1 MATKVAF
8 FFHLHKLY
16 LYNQKKSSNFAG
28 NLVIMRQLIF
38 TLLTLAIILIACETP
53 TTITPSDEN
62 RVQTFTFYEDTLNPG
77 LTQATYKIEHRTF
90 PDTGLIYCKDSLK
103 FGTRL
108 DSVVTYIKYEATPG
122 SATFYLPND
131 TIISTGYDTLDLTQ
145 KPVYLQVLASDMTSE
160 RWYRIEVH
168 AHQINPDLYVWE
180 KLVDNIFPPQKC
192 ETKAFYINNQF
203 VLYVNN
209 GLSTQIYTSKD
220 AQTWSKSNIQTN
232 LPTPCNVRDI
242 VQQGNTLYYIAKE
255 QLYKST
261 NLHDWTIV
269 DYSTAYFE
277 PINML
282 LAYNNHAWCI
292 IQERSTGGLQLAT
305 IQHDQIVPMTKNIDG
320 LIDGYLP
327 NEFPI
332 SDFAATVFE
341 SSSERP
347 RAMIVGGRVI
357 NGNPVNSRWNFEY
370 IHTEKK
376 YRLKN
381 FSISQPTFHTLTGAS
396 IIQYN
401 EQLMMFGG
409 IDNDLE
415 WNSNILY
422 SDDEGMNWYVPDT
435 ACNQLPME
443 YESRQNQSV
452 IVNQNSIYLI
462 GGQSHNTSF
471 SDVYRG
477 RLNSLQ

>member
-1 MATKVAF
+1 MYVWT
-8 FFHLHKLY
+8 
-16 LYNQKKSSNFAG
+16 
-28 NLVIMRQLIF
+28 QL
-38 TLLTLAIILIACETP
+38 
-53 TTITPSDEN
+53 
-62 RVQTFTFYEDTLNPG
+62 
-77 LTQATYKIEHRTF
+77 
-90 PDTGLIYCKDSLK
+90 KDS
-103 FGTRL
+103 
-108 DSVVTYIKYEATPG
+108 
-122 SATFYLPND
+122 
-131 TIISTGYDTLDLTQ
+131 
-145 KPVYLQVLASDMTSE
+145 
-160 RWYRIEVH
+160 
-168 AHQINPDLYVWE
+168 
-180 KLVDNIFPPQKC
+180 IFAKQMC
-192 ETKAFYINNQF
+192 ETKAFYIHGQF
-203 VLYVNN
+203 VLFVNN

-269 DYSTAYFE
+269 DYSTASFE

-292 IQERSTGGLQLAT
+292 IQERSTGRLQLAT
-305 IQHDQIVPMTKNIDG
+305 IQHDQIVPMTNIDG

-332 SDFAATVFE
+332 SDFAATTFE

-347 RAMIVGGRVI
+347 RAMIVGGRDI

-370 IHTEKK
+370 LPTEKK
-376 YRLKN
+376 YRLKD

-401 EQLMMFGG
+401 GQLMMFGG

-462 GGQSHNTSF
+462 GGQSHTISF

>member
-28 NLVIMRQLIF
+28 NLVTMRQLIF

-53 TTITPSDEN
+53 TTITTSDEN

-108 DSVVTYIKYEATPG
+108 DSVVTYITYKATPG

-180 KLVDNIFPPQKC
+180 KLVDNIFPPQNC

-269 DYSTAYFE
+269 DYSTASFE

-292 IQERSTGGLQLAT
+292 IQERSTERLQLAT
-305 IQHDQIVPMTKNIDG
+305 IQHDQIVPMTNIDG

-332 SDFAATVFE
+332 SDFAATAFE

-347 RAMIVGGRVI
+347 RAMIVGGRDI
-357 NGNPVNSRWNFEY
+357 NGNPLNSRWNLEY
-370 IHTEKK
+370 LPTDKK
-376 YRLKN
+376 YRLKDY
-381 FSISQPTFHTLTGAS
+381 SISQPTFHTLTGAS

-443 YESRQNQSV
+443 YQSRQNQSV
-452 IVNQNSIYLI
+452 IVNQKSIYLI
-462 GGQSHNTSF
+462 GGQSHTTSF

>member
-1 MATKVAF
+1 
-8 FFHLHKLY
+8 
-16 LYNQKKSSNFAG
+16 
-28 NLVIMRQLIF
+28 MRYSIF
-38 TLLTLAIILIACETP
+38 ILFILTTYFVGCTPNEPVET
-53 TTITPSDEN
+53 SDEN
-62 RVQTFTFYEDTLNPG
+62 RVHTFTFTEDTVNPG
-77 LTQATYKIEHRTF
+77 LTEATYKIEHRNY
-90 PDTGLIYCKDSLK
+90 PDTGLIYSKDSLR

-108 DSVVTYIKYEATPG
+108 DSVVPYITYKATPG

-131 TIISTGYDTLDLTQ
+131 TIVSTGYDTIDLTQ
-145 KPVYLQVLASDMTSE
+145 KPVYLQVIASDMTSE
-160 RWYRIEVH
+160 RWYRIDIN
-168 AHQINPDLYVWE
+168 AHKIDPDLYVWE
-180 KLVDNIFPPQKC
+180 KLVDNIFPPQNC
-192 ETKAFYINNQF
+192 ETKAFYINDQF

-269 DYSTAYFE
+269 DYSTASFE

-292 IQERSTGGLQLAT
+292 IQERSTGRLQLAT
-305 IQHDQIVPMTKNIDG
+305 IQHDQIVPMTNIDG

-332 SDFAATVFE
+332 SDFAATEFK

-347 RAMIVGGRVI
+347 RAMIVGGRST
-357 NGNPVNSRWNFEY
+357 NGNSINTRWNLERL
-370 IHTEKK
+370 ITSDK
-376 YRLKN
+376 YRLKD
-381 FSISQPTFHTLTGAS
+381 FTISQPTFHTLTGAS
-396 IIQYN
+396 IIQYGGK
-401 EQLMMFGG
+401 LIMFGG
-409 IDNDLE
+409 IDNDQD
-415 WNSNILY
+415 WNSDILY
-422 SDDEGMNWYVPDT
+422 SDDEGMHWYAPNAT
-435 ACNQLPME
+435 ANKLPEE
-443 YESRQNQSV
+443 YQSRQNQSV
-452 IVNQNSIYLI
+452 IVNQKSIYII
-462 GGQSHNTSF
+462 GGQSNNNSF
-471 SDVYRG
+471 GDVYRG

>member
-1 MATKVAF
+1 
-8 FFHLHKLY
+8 
-16 LYNQKKSSNFAG
+16 
-28 NLVIMRQLIF
+28 MRQLIF

-53 TTITPSDEN
+53 TTITTSDEN

-77 LTQATYKIEHRTF
+77 LTQATYKIEHRTL

-108 DSVVTYIKYEATPG
+108 DSVVTYITYKATPG

-168 AHQINPDLYVWE
+168 AHQINPDLYVWTQL
-180 KLVDNIFPPQKC
+180 KDSIFAKQMC
-192 ETKAFYINNQF
+192 ETKAFYIHGQF
-203 VLYVNN
+203 VLFVNN
-209 GLSTQIYTSKD
+209 GLSTQIYTSHNASD
-220 AQTWSKSNIQTN
+220 WTLSNQTLNG
-232 LPTPCNVRDI
+232 LPTPCHVRDI
-242 VQQGNTLYYIAKE
+242 VQKDDQLYYINNSQNNS
-255 QLYKST
+255 QLFRST
-261 NLHDWTIV
+261 DLYNWTET
-269 DYSTAYFE
+269 DYSTAAFE

-282 LAYNNHAWCI
+282 LAYNDQVWCI
-292 IQERSTGGLQLAT
+292 VQDTTTKQLALAT
-305 IQHDQIVPMTKNIDG
+305 IQNDSIEISTDI
-320 LIDGYLP
+320 LIDDNILAG
-327 NEFPI
+327 FPI
-332 SDFAATVFE
+332 SDFAATTFE

-347 RAMIVGGRVI
+347 RAMIVGGRDI

-370 IHTEKK
+370 IPKDKK
-376 YRLKN
+376 YRLKD
-381 FSISQPTFHTLTGAS
+381 FSISQPTFRTLTGAS

-401 EQLMMFGG
+401 GQLMMFGG
-409 IDNDLE
+409 IDNDLD

-422 SDDEGMNWYVPDT
+422 SDDEGMNWYAPDT
-435 ACNQLPME
+435 ACNQLPAQ
-443 YESRQNQSV
+443 YQSRQNQSV
-452 IVNQNSIYLI
+452 IVEQTSIYLI
-462 GGQSHNTSF
+462 GGQSRTASF

>member
-1 MATKVAF
+1 VATKVAF
-8 FFHLHKLY
+8 FFYLHKLY

-28 NLVIMRQLIF
+28 NLVTMRQLIF

-53 TTITPSDEN
+53 TTITTSDEN

-77 LTQATYKIEHRTF
+77 LTHQATYKIEHRTF

-108 DSVVTYIKYEATPG
+108 DSVVPYITYKATPG

-180 KLVDNIFPPQKC
+180 KLVDNIFPPQNC

-203 VLYVNN
+203 VIYVNN
-209 GLSTQIYTSKD
+209 GLSTQVYTS
-220 AQTWSKSNIQTN
+220 SNAKVWNKANIPTGI
-232 LPTPCNVRDI
+232 PTPCFVKDI
-242 VQQGNTLYYIAKE
+242 LQHNDTLYYIDKD
-255 QLYKST
+255 QLFRSVDQLT
-261 NLHDWTIV
+261 WTV
-269 DYSTAYFE
+269 TVYSAASFE
-277 PINML
+277 PITML
-282 LAYNNHAWCI
+282 LSYHEKAWCI
-292 IQERSTGGLQLAT
+292 IQDRTTQELILAT
-305 IQHDQIVPMTKNIDG
+305 IQGDNIEPCTH
-320 LIDGYLP
+320 IRGYNNGVLP
-327 NEFPI
+327 DDFPI
-332 SDFAATVFE
+332 SDFAATAFE

-347 RAMIVGGRVI
+347 RAMIVGGRDI
-357 NGNPVNSRWNFEY
+357 NGDPVNSRWNFEY
-370 IHTEKK
+370 LPTDKK

-381 FSISQPTFHTLTGAS
+381 FTISQPTFHTLTGAS

-401 EQLMMFGG
+401 GQLMMFGG

-443 YESRQNQSV
+443 YQSRQNQSV
-452 IVNQNSIYLI
+452 IVNQKSIYLI
-462 GGQSHNTSF
+462 GGQSHTVSF

>member
-1 MATKVAF
+1 MK
-8 FFHLHKLY
+8 
-16 LYNQKKSSNFAG
+16 
-28 NLVIMRQLIF
+28 
-38 TLLTLAIILIACETP
+38 
-53 TTITPSDEN
+53 TTVTTSDEN

-77 LTQATYKIEHRTF
+77 LTLATYKIKHRDY
-90 PDTGLIYCKDSLK
+90 PDTGLIYSQDSLR

-108 DSVVTYIKYEATPG
+108 DSVVPYITYKATPG

-131 TIISTGYDTLDLTQ
+131 TIVSTGYDTLDLTQ
-145 KPVYLQVLASDMTSE
+145 KPIYLHVFASDMKTE
-160 RWYRIEVH
+160 RWYKIDIY
-168 AHQINPDLYVWE
+168 AHQVNPDLYVWE
-180 KLVDNIFPPQKC
+180 KLVDNIFPPQNC

-269 DYSTAYFE
+269 DYSTASFE

-292 IQERSTGGLQLAT
+292 IQERSTGRLQLAT
-305 IQHDQIVPMTKNIDG
+305 IQHDQIVPMINIDG
-320 LIDGYLP
+320 LIDDYLP

-332 SDFAATVFE
+332 SDFAATAFE

-347 RAMIVGGRVI
+347 RAMIVGGRDI

-370 IHTEKK
+370 IPIPTEKT
-376 YRLKN
+376 YRLRN

-401 EQLMMFGG
+401 GQLMMFGG
-409 IDNDLE
+409 IDNDLD

-422 SDDEGMNWYVPDT
+422 SDDEGMNWYAPDT
-435 ACNQLPME
+435 ACNQLPAQ
-443 YESRQNQSV
+443 YQSRQNQSV
-452 IVNQNSIYLI
+452 IVEQTSIYLI
-462 GGQSHNTSF
+462 GGQSHTASF

>member
-1 MATKVAF
+1 
-8 FFHLHKLY
+8 
-16 LYNQKKSSNFAG
+16 
-28 NLVIMRQLIF
+28 MRQLIF
-38 TLLTLAIILIACETP
+38 TLLTLAIVLIACETP
-53 TTITPSDEN
+53 TTITTSDEN

-77 LTQATYKIEHRTF
+77 LTQATYKIEHRTL

-108 DSVVTYIKYEATPG
+108 DSVVTYITYKATPG

-168 AHQINPDLYVWE
+168 AHQINPDLFVWK
-180 KLVDNIFPPQKC
+180 KLVDNIFPPQNY

-209 GLSTQIYTSKD
+209 GLSTQIYTSHNASD
-220 AQTWSKSNIQTN
+220 WTLSNQTLNG
-232 LPTPCNVRDI
+232 LPTPCHVRDI
-242 VQQGNTLYYIAKE
+242 VQKDDQLYYINNS
-255 QLYKST
+255 QLFRST
-261 NLHDWTIV
+261 DLYNWTET
-269 DYSTAYFE
+269 DYSTAAFE

-282 LAYNNHAWCI
+282 LAYNDQVWCI
-292 IQERSTGGLQLAT
+292 VQDTTTKQLALAT
-305 IQHDQIVPMTKNIDG
+305 IQNDSIVQSTDIIELQDNDS
-320 LIDGYLP
+320 LD
-327 NEFPI
+327 NFPI
-332 SDFAATVFE
+332 SDFAATAFE

-347 RAMIVGGRVI
+347 RAMIVGGRDI
-357 NGNPVNSRWNFEY
+357 NGNPLNSRWNFEY
-370 IHTEKK
+370 IPTEKK

-443 YESRQNQSV
+443 YQSRQNQSV

-462 GGQSHNTSF
+462 GGQSHTTSF

>member
-1 MATKVAF
+1 
-8 FFHLHKLY
+8 
-16 LYNQKKSSNFAG
+16 
-28 NLVIMRQLIF
+28 MRQLIF

-77 LTQATYKIEHRTF
+77 LTHKAIYKIEHRTF

-108 DSVVTYIKYEATPG
+108 DSVVPYITYKATPG

-168 AHQINPDLYVWE
+168 AHQINPDLYVWTQL
-180 KLVDNIFPPQKC
+180 KDSIFAKQMC
-192 ETKAFYINNQF
+192 ETKALHINGQF
-203 VLYVNN
+203 VLFVNN
-209 GLSTQIYTSKD
+209 GLSTQIYTSHNASD
-220 AQTWSKSNIQTN
+220 WTLSNQTLNG
-232 LPTPCNVRDI
+232 LPTPCHVRDI
-242 VQQGNTLYYIAKE
+242 VQKDDQLYYINNS
-255 QLYKST
+255 QLFRST
-261 NLHDWTIV
+261 DLYNWTET
-269 DYSTAYFE
+269 DYSTAAFE

-282 LAYNNHAWCI
+282 LTYNDQVWCI
-292 IQERSTGGLQLAT
+292 VQDTTTKQLALAT
-305 IQHDQIVPMTKNIDG
+305 IQNDSIEISTDI
-320 LIDGYLP
+320 LIDNNMLAG
-327 NEFPI
+327 FPI
-332 SDFAATVFE
+332 SDFAATAFE

-347 RAMIVGGRVI
+347 RAMIVGGRDI
-357 NGNPVNSRWNFEY
+357 NGDPVNSRWNFEY
-370 IHTEKK
+370 IPTDKK

-381 FSISQPTFHTLTGAS
+381 FTISQPTFHTLTGAS

-401 EQLMMFGG
+401 GQLMMFGG
-409 IDNDLE
+409 IDNDLD

-422 SDDEGMNWYVPDT
+422 SDDEGMNWYAPDT
-435 ACNQLPME
+435 ACNQLPAQ
-443 YESRQNQSV
+443 YQSRQNQSV
-452 IVNQNSIYLI
+452 IVEQTSIYLI
-462 GGQSHNTSF
+462 GGQSHTASF

>member
-1 MATKVAF
+1 
-8 FFHLHKLY
+8 
-16 LYNQKKSSNFAG
+16 
-28 NLVIMRQLIF
+28 MRQYLFILF
-38 TLLTLAIILIACETP
+38 ALLGSLVACQQSEVSQT
-53 TTITPSDEN
+53 SSEN
-62 RVQTFTFYEDTLNPG
+62 KVNSFSFYEDTLNPG
-77 LTQATYKIEHRTF
+77 LTHQATYKIEHRTF

-108 DSVVTYIKYEATPG
+108 DSVVPYITYKATPG

-168 AHQINPDLYVWE
+168 AHQINPDLYVWTQL
-180 KLVDNIFPPQKC
+180 KDSIFAKQMC
-192 ETKAFYINNQF
+192 ETKAFYIHGQF
-203 VLYVNN
+203 VLFVNN
-209 GLSTQIYTSKD
+209 GLSTQIYTSHNASD
-220 AQTWSKSNIQTN
+220 WTLSNQTLNG
-232 LPTPCNVRDI
+232 LPTPCHVRDI
-242 VQQGNTLYYIAKE
+242 VQKDDQLYYINNS
-255 QLYKST
+255 QLFRST
-261 NLHDWTIV
+261 DLYNWTET
-269 DYSTAYFE
+269 DYSTAAFE

-282 LAYNNHAWCI
+282 LAYNDQVWCI
-292 IQERSTGGLQLAT
+292 VQDTTTKQLALAT
-305 IQHDQIVPMTKNIDG
+305 IQNDSIEISTDI
-320 LIDGYLP
+320 LIDNNMLDG
-327 NEFPI
+327 FPI
-332 SDFAATVFE
+332 SDFAATAFE

-347 RAMIVGGRVI
+347 RAMIVGGRDI

-370 IHTEKK
+370 LPTDKK
-376 YRLKN
+376 YRLTD
-381 FSISQPTFHTLTGAS
+381 FSISQPTFDTLTGAS

-409 IDNDLE
+409 TNNDLE

-443 YESRQNQSV
+443 YQSRQNQSV

-462 GGQSHNTSF
+462 GGQSHTTAF

>member
-1 MATKVAF
+1 
-8 FFHLHKLY
+8 
-16 LYNQKKSSNFAG
+16 
-28 NLVIMRQLIF
+28 MRQLIF

-53 TTITPSDEN
+53 TTITTSDEN

-77 LTQATYKIEHRTF
+77 LTQATYKIEHRTYSQEH

-108 DSVVTYIKYEATPG
+108 DSVVPYITYKATPG

-168 AHQINPDLYVWE
+168 AHQINPDLYVWTQL
-180 KLVDNIFPPQKC
+180 KDSIFAKQMC

-269 DYSTAYFE
+269 DYSTASFE

-292 IQERSTGGLQLAT
+292 IQERSTGRLQLAT
-305 IQHDQIVPMTKNIDG
+305 IQHDQIVPMINIDG
-320 LIDGYLP
+320 LIDDYLP

-332 SDFAATVFE
+332 SDFAATAFE

-347 RAMIVGGRVI
+347 RAMIVGGRNI
-357 NGNPVNSRWNFEY
+357 NGAPVNSRWNFEY
-370 IHTEKK
+370 IPTEKK

-435 ACNQLPME
+435 ACNQLPIE

-462 GGQSHNTSF
+462 GGQSYTTSF

>member
-1 MATKVAF
+1 
-8 FFHLHKLY
+8 
-16 LYNQKKSSNFAG
+16 
-28 NLVIMRQLIF
+28 MRQLIF

-53 TTITPSDEN
+53 TTITTSDEN

-108 DSVVTYIKYEATPG
+108 DSVVTYITYKATPG

-168 AHQINPDLYVWE
+168 AHQINPDLYVWTQL
-180 KLVDNIFPPQKC
+180 KDTIFAKQMC
-192 ETKAFYINNQF
+192 ETKALHINGQF
-203 VLYVNN
+203 VLFVNN
-209 GLSTQIYTSKD
+209 GLSTQIYTSHNASD
-220 AQTWSKSNIQTN
+220 WTLSNQTLNG
-232 LPTPCNVRDI
+232 LPTPCHVRDI
-242 VQQGNTLYYIAKE
+242 VQKDDQLYYINNS
-255 QLYKST
+255 QLFRST
-261 NLHDWTIV
+261 DLYNWTET
-269 DYSTAYFE
+269 DYSTAAFE

-282 LAYNNHAWCI
+282 LTYNDQVWCI
-292 IQERSTGGLQLAT
+292 VQDTTTKQLALAT
-305 IQHDQIVPMTKNIDG
+305 IQNDSIEISTDI
-320 LIDGYLP
+320 LIENNMLAS
-327 NEFPI
+327 FPI
-332 SDFAATVFE
+332 SDFAATAFE

-347 RAMIVGGRVI
+347 RAMIVGGRDI
-357 NGNPVNSRWNFEY
+357 NGDPVNSRWNFEY
-370 IHTEKK
+370 IPTDKK

-381 FSISQPTFHTLTGAS
+381 FTISQPTFHTLTGAS

-401 EQLMMFGG
+401 GQLMMFGG
-409 IDNDLE
+409 IDNDLD

-422 SDDEGMNWYVPDT
+422 SDDEGMNWYAPDT
-435 ACNQLPME
+435 ACNQLPAQ
-443 YESRQNQSV
+443 YQSRQNQSV
-452 IVNQNSIYLI
+452 IVEQTSIYLI
-462 GGQSHNTSF
+462 GGQSHTASF

>member
-1 MATKVAF
+1 
-8 FFHLHKLY
+8 
-16 LYNQKKSSNFAG
+16 
-28 NLVIMRQLIF
+28 MRQLIF

-53 TTITPSDEN
+53 TTITTSDEN

-77 LTQATYKIEHRTF
+77 LTQATYKIEHRTYSQEH

-108 DSVVTYIKYEATPG
+108 DSVVPYITYKATPG

-145 KPVYLQVLASDMTSE
+145 EPVYLQVLASDMTSE

-168 AHQINPDLYVWE
+168 AHQINPDLYVWTQL
-180 KLVDNIFPPQKC
+180 KDSIFAKQMC

-269 DYSTAYFE
+269 DYSTASFE

-292 IQERSTGGLQLAT
+292 IQERSTGRLQLAT
-305 IQHDQIVPMTKNIDG
+305 IQHDQIVPMINIDG
-320 LIDGYLP
+320 LIDDYLP

-332 SDFAATVFE
+332 SDFAATAFE

-347 RAMIVGGRVI
+347 RAMIVGGRDI

-370 IHTEKK
+370 LPTDKK
-376 YRLKN
+376 YRLKD

-435 ACNQLPME
+435 ACNQLPIE

-462 GGQSHNTSF
+462 GGQSYTTSF

>member
-1 MATKVAF
+1 
-8 FFHLHKLY
+8 
-16 LYNQKKSSNFAG
+16 
-28 NLVIMRQLIF
+28 MRQLIF

-53 TTITPSDEN
+53 TTITTSDEN

-108 DSVVTYIKYEATPG
+108 DSVVTYITYKATPG

-168 AHQINPDLYVWE
+168 AHQINPDLYVWTQL
-180 KLVDNIFPPQKC
+180 KDTIFAKQMC
-192 ETKAFYINNQF
+192 ETKALHINVQF
-203 VLYVNN
+203 VLFVNN

-242 VQQGNTLYYIAKE
+242 VQQGDALYYIAKGL
-255 QLYKST
+255 LYTST
-261 NLHDWTIV
+261 NLYDWTIT
-269 DYSTAYFE
+269 DYSASTFE

-292 IQERSTGGLQLAT
+292 IQERSTGRLQLAT
-305 IQHDQIVPMTKNIDG
+305 IQHDQIVPMINIDG
-320 LIDGYLP
+320 LIDDYLP

-332 SDFAATVFE
+332 SDFAATTFE
-341 SSSERP
+341 NSSERP
-347 RAMIVGGRVI
+347 RAMIVGGRDI
-357 NGNPVNSRWNFEY
+357 NGNPLNSRWNFEY
-370 IHTEKK
+370 LPTDKK
-376 YRLKN
+376 YRLTN

-462 GGQSHNTSF
+462 GGQSHTTSF

>member
-1 MATKVAF
+1 
-8 FFHLHKLY
+8 
-16 LYNQKKSSNFAG
+16 
-28 NLVIMRQLIF
+28 MRQLIF

-53 TTITPSDEN
+53 TTITTSDEN

-108 DSVVTYIKYEATPG
+108 DSVVTYITYKATPG

-168 AHQINPDLYVWE
+168 AHQINPDLYVWTQL
-180 KLVDNIFPPQKC
+180 KDTIFAKQMC
-192 ETKAFYINNQF
+192 ETKALHINGQF
-203 VLYVNN
+203 VLFVNN

-269 DYSTAYFE
+269 DYSTASFE

-292 IQERSTGGLQLAT
+292 IQERSTGRLQLAT
-305 IQHDQIVPMTKNIDG
+305 IQHDQIVPMINIDG
-320 LIDGYLP
+320 LIDDYLP

-332 SDFAATVFE
+332 SDFAATAFE

-347 RAMIVGGRVI
+347 RAMIVGGRDI

-370 IHTEKK
+370 IPNEKK
-376 YRLKN
+376 YRLRN

-452 IVNQNSIYLI
+452 IVNQKSIYLI
-462 GGQSHNTSF
+462 GGQSRTASF

>member
-1 MATKVAF
+1 M
-8 FFHLHKLY
+8 
-16 LYNQKKSSNFAG
+16 Q
-28 NLVIMRQLIF
+28 
-38 TLLTLAIILIACETP
+38 
-53 TTITPSDEN
+53 TTVTTSDEN
-62 RVQTFTFYEDTLNPG
+62 RVNAFTFYEDTLNPG
-77 LTQATYKIEHRTF
+77 LTEATYKIEHRTY
-90 PDTGLIYCKDSLK
+90 PDTGLIYSKDSLR

-108 DSVVTYIKYEATPG
+108 DSVVPYITYKATPG

-131 TIISTGYDTLDLTQ
+131 TIVSTGYDTLDLTQ
-145 KPVYLQVLASDMTSE
+145 GPVYLHVIASDMTNE
-160 RWYRIEVH
+160 RWYKIDIH
-168 AHQINPDLYVWE
+168 AHQVNPDLYVWT
-180 KLVDNIFPPQKC
+180 KMTDNIFPEQYY
-192 ETKAFYINNQF
+192 ETKALYFNGQL
-203 VLYVNN
+203 VLFVNN
-209 GLSTQIYTSKD
+209 GLSTQIYTSHNASD
-220 AQTWSKSNIQTN
+220 WTLSNDTLTG
-232 LPTPCNVRDI
+232 LPTPCHVRDI
-242 VQQGNTLYYIAKE
+242 VQKDDQLYYINNS
-255 QLYKST
+255 QLFRST
-261 NLHDWTIV
+261 DLYNWTET
-269 DYSTAYFE
+269 DYSTAAFE

-282 LAYNNHAWCI
+282 LTYNDQVWCI
-292 IQERSTGGLQLAT
+292 VQDTTTKQLALAT
-305 IQHDQIVPMTKNIDG
+305 IQNDSIEISTDI
-320 LIDGYLP
+320 LIDNNMLAS
-327 NEFPI
+327 FPI
-332 SDFAATVFE
+332 SDFAATTFE

-347 RAMIVGGRVI
+347 RAMIVGGRDI
-357 NGNPVNSRWNFEY
+357 NGDPVNSRWNFEY
-370 IHTEKK
+370 IPTEKK

-452 IVNQNSIYLI
+452 IVNQKSIYLI

>member
-1 MATKVAF
+1 MK
-8 FFHLHKLY
+8 
-16 LYNQKKSSNFAG
+16 
-28 NLVIMRQLIF
+28 
-38 TLLTLAIILIACETP
+38 
-53 TTITPSDEN
+53 TTVTTSDEN

-77 LTQATYKIEHRTF
+77 LTLATYKIKHRDY
-90 PDTGLIYCKDSLK
+90 PDTGLIYSQDSLR

-108 DSVVTYIKYEATPG
+108 DSVVPYITYKATPG

-131 TIISTGYDTLDLTQ
+131 TIVSTGYDTLDLTQ
-145 KPVYLQVLASDMTSE
+145 KPIYLHVFASDMKTE
-160 RWYRIEVH
+160 RWYKIDIY
-168 AHQINPDLYVWE
+168 AHQVNPDLYVWT
-180 KLVDNIFPPQKC
+180 KMKDNIFPEQFC
-192 ETKAFYINNQF
+192 ETKALYFKGRF
-203 VLYVNN
+203 VLFVNN
-209 GLSTQIYTSKD
+209 GISTQLYTSHD
-220 AQTWSKSNIQTN
+220 ATNWTLSNTPIAG
-232 LPTPCNVRDI
+232 LPTPCRVRDI
-242 VQQGNTLYYIAKE
+242 VQKDDQLYYIYNKRLF
-255 QLYKST
+255 QSTDLY
-261 NLHDWTIV
+261 NWTIT
-269 DYSTAYFE
+269 DYSTADFE

-282 LAYNNHAWCI
+282 LAYNDQVWCI
-292 IQERSTGGLQLAT
+292 VQDSTTKQLALAT
-305 IQHDQIVPMTKNIDG
+305 IQNDSIEISTDI
-320 LIDGYLP
+320 LIDNNMLAG
-327 NEFPI
+327 FPI
-332 SDFAATVFE
+332 SDFAATTFE

-347 RAMIVGGRVI
+347 RAMIVGGRDI

-370 IHTEKK
+370 LRTNKK
-376 YRLKN
+376 YRLKD

-435 ACNQLPME
+435 ACNQLPIE

-452 IVNQNSIYLI
+452 IVNQKSIYLI

>member
-53 TTITPSDEN
+53 TTITTSEEN

-108 DSVVTYIKYEATPG
+108 DSVVTYITYKATPG

-180 KLVDNIFPPQKC
+180 KLVDNIFPPQNC

-220 AQTWSKSNIQTN
+220 AQTWSKPNIQTN

-255 QLYKST
+255 QLYRST

-269 DYSTAYFE
+269 DYSTASFK

-282 LAYNNHAWCI
+282 LAYNNHAWGI
-292 IQERSTGGLQLAT
+292 IQERSTGRLQLAT
-305 IQHDQIVPMTKNIDG
+305 IQHDQIVPMTNIDG

-332 SDFAATVFE
+332 SDFAATTFE

-347 RAMIVGGRVI
+347 RAMIVGGRDI

-370 IHTEKK
+370 LPTDKK
-376 YRLKN
+376 YRLKD

-435 ACNQLPME
+435 ACNQLPIE

-452 IVNQNSIYLI
+452 IINQNSIYLI
-462 GGQSHNTSF
+462 GGQSHTTSF

>member
-1 MATKVAF
+1 
-8 FFHLHKLY
+8 
-16 LYNQKKSSNFAG
+16 
-28 NLVIMRQLIF
+28 MRQLIF

-53 TTITPSDEN
+53 TTITTSDEN

-108 DSVVTYIKYEATPG
+108 DSVVTYITYKATPG

-180 KLVDNIFPPQKC
+180 KLVDNIFPPQNC

-269 DYSTAYFE
+269 DYSTASK

-292 IQERSTGGLQLAT
+292 IQERSTERLQLAT
-305 IQHDQIVPMTKNIDG
+305 IQHDQIVPMTNIDG

-332 SDFAATVFE
+332 SDFAATAFE

-347 RAMIVGGRVI
+347 RAMIVGGRDI

-370 IHTEKK
+370 LPTDKK
-376 YRLKN
+376 YRLTD
-381 FSISQPTFHTLTGAS
+381 FSISQPTFDTLTGAS

-409 IDNDLE
+409 TNNDLE

-443 YESRQNQSV
+443 YQSRQNQSV

-462 GGQSHNTSF
+462 GGQSHTTAF

>member
-1 MATKVAF
+1 
-8 FFHLHKLY
+8 
-16 LYNQKKSSNFAG
+16 
-28 NLVIMRQLIF
+28 MRQYLFILF
-38 TLLTLAIILIACETP
+38 ILACSLVACKQSEVSET
-53 TTITPSDEN
+53 SSEN
-62 RVQTFTFYEDTLNPG
+62 RVHTFTFYEDTLNPG
-77 LTQATYKIEHRTF
+77 LTKATYKIEDRTY
-90 PDTGLIYCKDSLK
+90 PDTGLIYSKDSLRYK
-103 FGTRL
+103 TRL
-108 DSVVTYIKYEATPG
+108 DSVVPYITYKATPG

-131 TIISTGYDTLDLTQ
+131 TIVSTGNDTIDLTQ
-145 KPVYLQVLASDMTSE
+145 KPVYLHVFASDMKTE
-160 RWYRIEVH
+160 RWYKIDIY
-168 AHQINPDLYVWE
+168 AHQVNPDLYVWT
-180 KLVDNIFPPQKC
+180 KMKDNIFPEQFC
-192 ETKAFYINNQF
+192 ETKALYFKGRF
-203 VLYVNN
+203 VLFVNN
-209 GLSTQIYTSKD
+209 GISTQLYTSHD
-220 AQTWSKSNIQTN
+220 ATNWTLSNTPIAG
-232 LPTPCNVRDI
+232 LPTPCRVRDI
-242 VQQGNTLYYIAKE
+242 VQKDDQLYYIYNKRLF
-255 QLYKST
+255 QSTDLY
-261 NLHDWTIV
+261 NWTIT
-269 DYSTAYFE
+269 DYSTADFE

-282 LAYNNHAWCI
+282 LAYNDQVWCI
-292 IQERSTGGLQLAT
+292 VQDSTTKQLALAT
-305 IQHDQIVPMTKNIDG
+305 IQNDSIEISTDI
-320 LIDGYLP
+320 LIDNNMLDG
-327 NEFPI
+327 FPI
-332 SDFAATVFE
+332 SDFAATAFE

-347 RAMIVGGRVI
+347 RAMIVGGRDI

-370 IHTEKK
+370 LPTDKK

-462 GGQSHNTSF
+462 GGQSDTTSF

>member
-1 MATKVAF
+1 
-8 FFHLHKLY
+8 

-28 NLVIMRQLIF
+28 NLVTMRQLIF

-53 TTITPSDEN
+53 TTIPTSEEN
-62 RVQTFTFYEDTLNPG
+62 EVQRFTFYEDTLNPG
-77 LTQATYKIEHRTF
+77 LTQATYKIKHRTL
-90 PDTGLIYCKDSLK
+90 PDTGLIYCEDSLK
-103 FGTRL
+103 FGTHL
-108 DSVVTYIKYEATPG
+108 DSVVPYITYKATPG

-180 KLVDNIFPPQKC
+180 KLVDNIFSPQNC

-209 GLSTQIYTSKD
+209 GLSTQVYTSSD
-220 AQTWSKSNIQTN
+220 AKVWNKANTPTGI
-232 LPTPCNVRDI
+232 PTPCFVKDI
-242 VQQGNTLYYIAKE
+242 LQHNDTLYYIDKD
-255 QLYKST
+255 QLFRSVDQLT
-261 NLHDWTIV
+261 WTV
-269 DYSTAYFE
+269 TDYSAASFE

-282 LAYNNHAWCI
+282 LSYHEKAWCI
-292 IQERSTGGLQLAT
+292 IQDRTTQKLILAT
-305 IQHDQIVPMTKNIDG
+305 IQGDNIEPCTH
-320 LIDGYLP
+320 IRGYNNGVLP
-327 NEFPI
+327 DDFPI
-332 SDFAATVFE
+332 SDFAATAFE

-347 RAMIVGGRVI
+347 RAMIVGGRDI
-357 NGNPVNSRWNFEY
+357 NGKPVNSRWNLEY
-370 IHTEKK
+370 LPTEKK

-401 EQLMMFGG
+401 GQLMMFGG

-435 ACNQLPME
+435 VCNQLPIE

-452 IVNQNSIYLI
+452 IVNQKSIYLI
-462 GGQSHNTSF
+462 GGQSHTASF

>member
-1 MATKVAF
+1 
-8 FFHLHKLY
+8 
-16 LYNQKKSSNFAG
+16 
-28 NLVIMRQLIF
+28 MRQLIF

-53 TTITPSDEN
+53 TTITTSDEN
-62 RVQTFTFYEDTLNPG
+62 RVQKFTFYEDTLNPG
-77 LTQATYKIEHRTF
+77 LTQATYKIEHRTL

-108 DSVVTYIKYEATPG
+108 DSVVTYITYKATPG

-168 AHQINPDLYVWE
+168 AHQINPDLFVWK
-180 KLVDNIFPPQKC
+180 KLVDNIFPPQNY

-209 GLSTQIYTSKD
+209 GLSTQIYTSHNASD
-220 AQTWSKSNIQTN
+220 WTLSNQTLNG
-232 LPTPCNVRDI
+232 LPTPCHVRDI
-242 VQQGNTLYYIAKE
+242 VQKDDQLYYINNS
-255 QLYKST
+255 QLFRST
-261 NLHDWTIV
+261 DLYNWTET
-269 DYSTAYFE
+269 DYSTAAFE

-282 LAYNNHAWCI
+282 LTYNDQVWCI
-292 IQERSTGGLQLAT
+292 VQDRTTKQLALAT
-305 IQHDQIVPMTKNIDG
+305 IQNDSIALSTDI
-320 LIDGYLP
+320 LIDNNMLDG
-327 NEFPI
+327 FPI
-332 SDFAATVFE
+332 SDFAATAFE

-347 RAMIVGGRVI
+347 RAMIVGGRDI
-357 NGNPVNSRWNFEY
+357 KGNSVNSRWNFEY
-370 IHTEKK
+370 IPTEKK

-381 FSISQPTFHTLTGAS
+381 FSISQPTFQTLTGAS

-401 EQLMMFGG
+401 GQLMMFGG

-435 ACNQLPME
+435 ACNQLPIE

-452 IVNQNSIYLI
+452 IIEQTSIYLI
-462 GGQSHNTSF
+462 GGQSRNTSF

>member
-1 MATKVAF
+1 
-8 FFHLHKLY
+8 
-16 LYNQKKSSNFAG
+16 
-28 NLVIMRQLIF
+28 MRQLIF

-53 TTITPSDEN
+53 TTITTSDEN

-77 LTQATYKIEHRTF
+77 LTQATYKIEHRTYSQEH

-108 DSVVTYIKYEATPG
+108 DSVVPYITYKATPG

-180 KLVDNIFPPQKC
+180 KLVDNIFPPQNC

-209 GLSTQIYTSKD
+209 GLSTQIYTSHNASD
-220 AQTWSKSNIQTN
+220 WTLSNNTLTG
-232 LPTPCNVRDI
+232 LPTPCHVRDI
-242 VQQGNTLYYIAKE
+242 VQKDDQLYYINNSQNNS
-255 QLYKST
+255 QLFRST
-261 NLHDWTIV
+261 DLYNWTET
-269 DYSTAYFE
+269 DYSTAAFE

-282 LAYNNHAWCI
+282 LAYNNQVWCI
-292 IQERSTGGLQLAT
+292 VQDTTTKQLALAT
-305 IQHDQIVPMTKNIDG
+305 IQNDSIEISTDI
-320 LIDGYLP
+320 LIDNNMLAG
-327 NEFPI
+327 FPI
-332 SDFAATVFE
+332 SDFAATTFE

-347 RAMIVGGRVI
+347 RAMIVGGRDI

-370 IHTEKK
+370 LPTEKK
-376 YRLKN
+376 YRLKD

-435 ACNQLPME
+435 ACNQLPIE

-452 IVNQNSIYLI
+452 IVNQNNIYLI
-462 GGQSHNTSF
+462 GGQSHTTSF

>member
-1 MATKVAF
+1 MK
-8 FFHLHKLY
+8 
-16 LYNQKKSSNFAG
+16 
-28 NLVIMRQLIF
+28 
-38 TLLTLAIILIACETP
+38 
-53 TTITPSDEN
+53 TTVTTSDEN

-77 LTQATYKIEHRTF
+77 LTLATYKIKHRDY
-90 PDTGLIYCKDSLK
+90 PDTGLIYSQDSLR

-108 DSVVTYIKYEATPG
+108 DSVVPYITYKATPG

-131 TIISTGYDTLDLTQ
+131 TIVSTGYDTLDLTQ
-145 KPVYLQVLASDMTSE
+145 KPIYLHVFASDMKTE
-160 RWYRIEVH
+160 RWYKIDIY
-168 AHQINPDLYVWE
+168 AHQVNPDLYVWT
-180 KLVDNIFPPQKC
+180 KMKDNIFPEQFC
-192 ETKAFYINNQF
+192 ETKALYFKGRF
-203 VLYVNN
+203 VLFVNN
-209 GLSTQIYTSKD
+209 GISTQLYTSHD
-220 AQTWSKSNIQTN
+220 ATNWTLSNTPIAG
-232 LPTPCNVRDI
+232 LPTPCRVRDI
-242 VQQGNTLYYIAKE
+242 VQKDDQLYYIYNKRLF
-255 QLYKST
+255 QSTDLY
-261 NLHDWTIV
+261 NWTIT
-269 DYSTAYFE
+269 DYSTADFE

-282 LAYNNHAWCI
+282 LAYNDQVWCI
-292 IQERSTGGLQLAT
+292 VQDSTTKQLALAT
-305 IQHDQIVPMTKNIDG
+305 IQNDSIEISTDILIENNMLDG
-320 LIDGYLP
+320 
-327 NEFPI
+327 FPI
-332 SDFAATVFE
+332 SDFAATAFE

-347 RAMIVGGRVI
+347 RAMIVGGRDI
-357 NGNPVNSRWNFEY
+357 NGDPVNSRWNFEY
-370 IHTEKK
+370 IPTEKK

-452 IVNQNSIYLI
+452 IVNQKSIYLI
-462 GGQSHNTSF
+462 GGQSHTTSF

>member
-1 MATKVAF
+1 
-8 FFHLHKLY
+8 
-16 LYNQKKSSNFAG
+16 
-28 NLVIMRQLIF
+28 MRQLIF

-53 TTITPSDEN
+53 TTITTSDEN

-77 LTQATYKIEHRTF
+77 LTQATYKIEHRTYSQEH

-108 DSVVTYIKYEATPG
+108 DSVVPYITYKATPG

-168 AHQINPDLYVWE
+168 AHQINPDLYVWTQL
-180 KLVDNIFPPQKC
+180 KDSIFAKQMC

-269 DYSTAYFE
+269 DYSTASFE

-292 IQERSTGGLQLAT
+292 IQERSTGRLQLAT
-305 IQHDQIVPMTKNIDG
+305 IQHDQIVPMINIDG
-320 LIDGYLP
+320 LIDDYLP

-332 SDFAATVFE
+332 SDFAATAFE

-347 RAMIVGGRVI
+347 RAMIVGGRDI

-370 IHTEKK
+370 LPTEKK
-376 YRLKN
+376 YRLKD

-443 YESRQNQSV
+443 YQSRQNQSV
-452 IVNQNSIYLI
+452 IVNQKSIYLI
-462 GGQSHNTSF
+462 GGQSDTTSF

>member
-1 MATKVAF
+1 
-8 FFHLHKLY
+8 
-16 LYNQKKSSNFAG
+16 
-28 NLVIMRQLIF
+28 MRQLIF

-53 TTITPSDEN
+53 TTIPTSDKNE
-62 RVQTFTFYEDTLNPG
+62 VQTFTFYEDTLNPG
-77 LTQATYKIEHRTF
+77 LTQATYKIEHRTYSQEH

-108 DSVVTYIKYEATPG
+108 DSVVPYITYKATPG

-168 AHQINPDLYVWE
+168 AHQINPDLYVWTQL
-180 KLVDNIFPPQKC
+180 KDSIFAKQMC

-242 VQQGNTLYYIAKE
+242 VQQGNTLYYIAKK

-269 DYSTAYFE
+269 DYSTASFE

-292 IQERSTGGLQLAT
+292 IQERSTERLQLAT
-305 IQHDQIVPMTKNIDG
+305 IQHDQIVPMTNIDG

-332 SDFAATVFE
+332 SDFAATAFE

-347 RAMIVGGRVI
+347 RAMIVGGRDI
-357 NGNPVNSRWNFEY
+357 NGNPLNSRWNFEY
-370 IHTEKK
+370 IPNEKK
-376 YRLKN
+376 YRLTN

-443 YESRQNQSV
+443 YQSRQNQSV
-452 IVNQNSIYLI
+452 IVNQKSIYLI
-462 GGQSHNTSF
+462 GGQSHTTSF

>member
-1 MATKVAF
+1 
-8 FFHLHKLY
+8 
-16 LYNQKKSSNFAG
+16 
-28 NLVIMRQLIF
+28 MRQLIF

-53 TTITPSDEN
+53 TTITTSDEN
-62 RVQTFTFYEDTLNPG
+62 EVHKFTFYEDTLNPG
-77 LTQATYKIEHRTF
+77 LTQATYKIKHRTL
-90 PDTGLIYCKDSLK
+90 PDTGLIYCEDSLK

-108 DSVVTYIKYEATPG
+108 DSVVPYITYKATPG

-168 AHQINPDLYVWE
+168 AHQINPDLYVWT
-180 KLVDNIFPPQKC
+180 KMKDYIFPTQFC
-192 ETKAFYINNQF
+192 ETKALHINGQF
-203 VLYVNN
+203 VLFVNN
-209 GLSTQIYTSKD
+209 GISTQIYTSND
-220 AQTWSKSNIQTN
+220 ATNWTLSNNALTG
-232 LPTPCNVRDI
+232 LPTPCHVRDI
-242 VQQGNTLYYIAKE
+242 VQKNNQLYYISNKRLF
-255 QLYKST
+255 QSTDLY
-261 NLHDWTIV
+261 NWTET
-269 DYSTAYFE
+269 DYSTAAFE

-282 LAYNNHAWCI
+282 LTYNDQVWCI
-292 IQERSTGGLQLAT
+292 VQDSTTKQLALAT
-305 IQHDQIVPMTKNIDG
+305 IQNDSIALSTDI
-320 LIDGYLP
+320 LIDNNMLDG
-327 NEFPI
+327 FPI
-332 SDFAATVFE
+332 SDFAATAFE

-347 RAMIVGGRVI
+347 RAMIVGGRDI
-357 NGNPVNSRWNFEY
+357 NGDPVNSRWNFEY
-370 IHTEKK
+370 IPTEKK

-409 IDNDLE
+409 IDNDSK

-435 ACNQLPME
+435 ACNQLPIE

-462 GGQSHNTSF
+462 GGQSHTTSF

>member
-1 MATKVAF
+1 
-8 FFHLHKLY
+8 
-16 LYNQKKSSNFAG
+16 
-28 NLVIMRQLIF
+28 MRQLIF

-53 TTITPSDEN
+53 TTITTSDEN

-77 LTQATYKIEHRTF
+77 LTQATYKIEHRTYSQEH

-108 DSVVTYIKYEATPG
+108 DSVVPYITYKATPG

-168 AHQINPDLYVWE
+168 AHQINPDLYVWTQL
-180 KLVDNIFPPQKC
+180 KDSIFAKQMC
-192 ETKAFYINNQF
+192 ETKAFYIHGQF
-203 VLYVNN
+203 VLFVNN

-269 DYSTAYFE
+269 DYSTASFE

-292 IQERSTGGLQLAT
+292 IQERSTGRLQLAT
-305 IQHDQIVPMTKNIDG
+305 IQHDQIVPMINIDG
-320 LIDGYLP
+320 LIDDYLP

-332 SDFAATVFE
+332 SDFAATAFE

-347 RAMIVGGRVI
+347 RAMIVGGRDI

-370 IHTEKK
+370 LPTEKK
-376 YRLKN
+376 YRLKD

-435 ACNQLPME
+435 ACNQLPIE

-452 IVNQNSIYLI
+452 IVNQNNIYLI
-462 GGQSHNTSF
+462 GGQSHTTSF